1 MKNNI
6 KIYEPSAIG
15 AINPSEIDVI
25 SNRIDKDKRGL
36 NDDERKFQNQLQR
49 IQQIGI
55 IREKMNINNFIKSKA
70 EQVIDTDKNINIII
84 LAIIPQKYLEEPDD
98 EIIKR
103 P

>member
-36 NDDERKFQNQLQR
+36 NDDERQFQNQ
-49 IQQIGI
+49 
-55 IREKMNINNFIKSKA
+55 
-70 EQVIDTDKNINIII
+70 
-84 LAIIPQKYLEEPDD
+84 
-98 EIIKR
+98 
-103 P
+103 